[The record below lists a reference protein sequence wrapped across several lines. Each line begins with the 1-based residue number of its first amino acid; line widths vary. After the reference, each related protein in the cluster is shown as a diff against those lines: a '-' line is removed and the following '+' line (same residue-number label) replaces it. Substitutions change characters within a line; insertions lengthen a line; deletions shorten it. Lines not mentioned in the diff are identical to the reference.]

1 MTLAFNEFYLLQNAI
16 WALLVTIVKYLVA
29 TLAMVTTVKVN
40 ATVMKFTVTQLL
52 DVKVHSKY

>member
-1 MTLAFNEFYLLQNAI
+1 MTLAFNKFYLLQNAI